1 MSEMVPEGERGRES
15 VLSKDRDQKVSALV
29 DAARSGDGACLEELI
44 SLHHPEIFRM
54 VYSRTG
60 SRMDAE
66 DLTQEIFI
74 KMSKGLS
81 RLRDPAR
88 FRGWLY
94 LIAVNRVRDF
104 HRKKRLLSFFVS
116 QTALKEKEP
125 VATTPNPARQIME
138 KEFWHRFYGLTRKMP
153 LMEREVF
160 TLRYL
165 DQLGIKEI
173 AETLKKSE
181 STVKTHLY
189 RALKKFRRASELRAL
204 LKGNEA

>member
-1 MSEMVPEGERGRES
+1 
-15 VLSKDRDQKVSALV
+15 
-29 DAARSGDGACLEELI
+29 
-44 SLHHPEIFRM
+44 
-54 VYSRTG
+54 
-60 SRMDAE
+60 
-66 DLTQEIFI
+66 
-74 KMSKGLS
+74 
-81 RLRDPAR
+81 
-88 FRGWLY
+88 
-94 LIAVNRVRDF
+94 
-104 HRKKRLLSFFVS
+104 
-116 QTALKEKEP
+116 
-125 VATTPNPARQIME
+125 
-138 KEFWHRFYGLTRKMP
+138 MP

>member
-1 MSEMVPEGERGRES
+1 MVSEGERGRES
-15 VLSKDRDQKVSALV
+15 VLSMDRDQKVLALV
-29 DAARSGDGACLEELI
+29 DAARSGDGVCLEELI

-74 KMSKGLS
+74 KMSTRLS
-81 RLRDPAR
+81 RLRDPAC

-116 QTALKEKEP
+116 QTELKEKEP
-125 VATTPNPARQIME
+125 VATTPNPERQIME

-153 LMEREVF
+153 RMEREVF

-204 LKGNEA
+204 LKGNEP

>member
-1 MSEMVPEGERGRES
+1 
-15 VLSKDRDQKVSALV
+15 
-29 DAARSGDGACLEELI
+29 
-44 SLHHPEIFRM
+44 M
-54 VYSRTG
+54 VYFRTG

-74 KMSKGLS
+74 KMSKGLTQ
-81 RLRDPAR
+81 LRDPAR

-94 LIAVNRVRDF
+94 LIALNRVKDF

-116 QTALKEKEP
+116 PNAPEEKEP
-125 VATTPNPARQIME
+125 IVTALNPARQLME
-138 KEFWHRFYGLTRKMP
+138 KEFWRQFHGLTRKMAR
-153 LMEREVF
+153 MEREVF

-165 DQLGIKEI
+165 DQLGIREI

-189 RALKKFRRASELRAL
+189 RALKKFKSAPELRAL
-204 LKGNEA
+204 LKGNEP

>member
-1 MSEMVPEGERGRES
+1 
-15 VLSKDRDQKVSALV
+15 
-29 DAARSGDGACLEELI
+29 
-44 SLHHPEIFRM
+44 
-54 VYSRTG
+54 
-60 SRMDAE
+60 
-66 DLTQEIFI
+66 
-74 KMSKGLS
+74 
-81 RLRDPAR
+81 
-88 FRGWLY
+88 
-94 LIAVNRVRDF
+94 
-104 HRKKRLLSFFVS
+104 
-116 QTALKEKEP
+116 
-125 VATTPNPARQIME
+125 ME